1 MDPIR
6 SFQQLAGH
14 LSGSGVRRRIAVV
27 CGSDSSTCQAA
38 DRALAGGFAE
48 IVFVGRTADVRRR
61 RAAEPFPALVRYV
74 DAADDASAAR
84 LAVALVRRG
93 EADVLMKGLVPTDV
107 LLRAVLDKEQGLLPP
122 GSVLTHLAAAQL
134 PAYGKLLC
142 FTDSAVI
149 PYPTPRQREVQ
160 VACAVR
166 LCHALGVAEPRVA
179 LIHCSEHVSDK
190 FPHTLTYAA
199 LAAAARQGRWGRA
212 VVDGPLDVRTSCDAA
227 ALAVKG
233 ISSPIGGQADA
244 LVFPDIEAANAF
256 YKAIT
261 LFAGAETAGILQG
274 TSSPVVLPS
283 RGDSAASKFYS
294 LALAAL
300 F

>member
-74 DAADDASAAR
+74 DAADGASAAR
-84 LAVALVRRG
+84 QAVALVRRG

-149 PYPTPRQREVQ
+149 PYPTPLQREVQ

-179 LIHCSEHVSDK
+179 LIHCSEHASDK

-274 TSSPVVLPS
+274 ASSPVVLPS

>member
-84 LAVALVRRG
+84 QAVALVRRG

-149 PYPTPRQREVQ
+149 PYPTPQQREVQ
-160 VACAVR
+160 VAGAVR

-274 TSSPVVLPS
+274 ASSPVVLPS